1 MLPHLVAQG
10 KDQTNAPKDYD
21 ETLDLPARDSW
32 KEKLQEHSNGH
43 VSISAPPGIAT
54 RAPTSFTAF
63 SVRFAK
69 DHPAFAER
77 EPVGHGGIDSSKLA
91 TCLYTH

>member
-21 ETLDLPARDSW
+21 ETLDLQARDSW

-43 VSISAPPGIAT
+43 LSISAPPVLQRVCPLHSLLLQCVLPRIIQRLLSASPSDMEELI
-54 RAPTSFTAF
+54 RANW
-63 SVRFAK
+63 R
-69 DHPAFAER
+69 
-77 EPVGHGGIDSSKLA
+77 LA
-91 TCLYTH
+91 YTH